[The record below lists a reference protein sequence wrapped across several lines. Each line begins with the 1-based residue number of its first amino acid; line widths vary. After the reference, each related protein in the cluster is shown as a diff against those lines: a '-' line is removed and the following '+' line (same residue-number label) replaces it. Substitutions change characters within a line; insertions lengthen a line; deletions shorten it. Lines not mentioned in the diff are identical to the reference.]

1 MLSFSLCSNA
11 SASRFT
17 SIATLF
23 AQPFVLRP
31 AGSTC
36 RAALN
41 ATLRSSSQRHTSLP
55 HACYAAAT
63 YTPCSRH
70 SRMAPNP
77 AASPTSAATPP
88 HRALP
93 PQSPSIRYHRAL
105 LSPQSTHTLLRFSLR
120 LAPAYVHISSSAV
133 VDAAIVAAL
142 PLARLALIAR
152 ISSSA
157 TASLSEP
164 TAHRRNAR
172 AHYTRRRRH
181 ADTLYTHLNRLPF
194 DMLWEARL
202 ISVRWLLHLAIAA
215 LVHLLNARASVFRHP
230 IGAEVSTTSI
240 CPLAHYNS
248 HPKQRFGRH
257 YIPYH

>member
-31 AGSTC
+31 TGSTC

-41 ATLRSSSQRHTSLP
+41 AIPRSSSQRHPSLP

-70 SRMAPNP
+70 SRIAPNP
-77 AASPTSAATPP
+77 AAYPTIAATPP
-88 HRALP
+88 HRAL
-93 PQSPSIRYHRAL
+93 
-105 LSPQSTHTLLRFSLR
+105 LSPQSTHTHTLLRFSLR

-152 ISSSA
+152 ISSNA

-172 AHYTRRRRH
+172 AHYTRRRH
-181 ADTLYTHLNRLPF
+181 ADTLYTHLSRLPF
-194 DMLWEARL
+194 DILWEARL

-215 LVHLLNARASVFRHP
+215 LVHLLNARASVFGHP
-230 IGAEVSTTSI
+230 IGAEVSTPDIMSI